1 MRRLSKRS
9 LSTFAC
15 LLTLAASSALSQT
28 AEPKI
33 RTATFFTI
41 KPDHR
46 AEFLSAF
53 KEWAAMQKKGDS
65 ERFYSL
71 WSSQSGPGEF
81 VLVSNHPNW
90 ATLDAGPEPK
100 MKDSAGQ
107 MAALFARVV
116 NCIQSTRRVIASLEA
131 DLSLPMASVEPPSM
145 VRVIRTWVR
154 PEHNDAYKALM
165 KSEILP
171 AAKKAG
177 LKLFSVGRVRF
188 GGSVYEYEAVSEV
201 ANWAEMDGLS
211 PIVTAM
217 GGEAAYQKFL
227 AKQRPMIARTEY
239 EMYRLM
245 KDQSYTPAPK

>member
-1 MRRLSKRS
+1 MRCLSKSS
-9 LSTFAC
+9 LSTITC

-28 AEPKI
+28 PEPKI
-33 RTATFFTI
+33 RTATFYTI

-46 AEFLSAF
+46 AEFLSVM
-53 KEWAAMQKKGDS
+53 KEITAALKKGGS
-65 ERFYSL
+65 ERHFSL
-71 WSSQSGPGEF
+71 WISQSGPGEM
-81 VLVSNHPNW
+81 VLVSNHANW
-90 ATLDAGPEPK
+90 AELDRGNEEK
-100 MKDSAGQ
+100 LKDMAGQ
-107 MAALFARVV
+107 LTALTSRIG

-131 DLSLPMASVEPPSM
+131 DLSLPMADVAAPPM
-145 VRVIRTWVR
+145 ARVIRTWVR
-154 PEHNDAYKALM
+154 PEHNVAYKALM

-177 LKLFSVGRVRF
+177 LKLFSVGRVRY
-188 GGSVYEYEAVSEV
+188 GGSVYEYEIVSEV

-227 AKQRPMIARTEY
+227 AKQRPMTARTEY

-245 KDQSYTPAPK
+245 KDQSYMPAPK